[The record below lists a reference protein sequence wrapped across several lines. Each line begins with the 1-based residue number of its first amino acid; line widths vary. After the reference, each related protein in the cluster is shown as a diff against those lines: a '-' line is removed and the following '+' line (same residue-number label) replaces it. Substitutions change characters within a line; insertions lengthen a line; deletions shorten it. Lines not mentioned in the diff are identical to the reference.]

1 MECCLCKKGGK
12 FEPILCDTYVKIS
25 TDIYIHPLIIT
36 YINYIYNKTIIY
48 ILYIHTGNTVLIH
61 KCKHMHIHDLRKVN
75 VIS

>member
-1 MECCLCKKGGK
+1 MIMRFVNTL
-12 FEPILCDTYVKIS
+12 LYYTM
-25 TDIYIHPLIIT
+25 
-36 YINYIYNKTIIY
+36 IY

>member
-1 MECCLCKKGGK
+1 MGILHTMYICRSLQLCLQDQWDSQKH
-12 FEPILCDTYVKIS
+12 
-25 TDIYIHPLIIT
+25 IHELL
-36 YINYIYNKTIIY
+36 YIYNKTIIY